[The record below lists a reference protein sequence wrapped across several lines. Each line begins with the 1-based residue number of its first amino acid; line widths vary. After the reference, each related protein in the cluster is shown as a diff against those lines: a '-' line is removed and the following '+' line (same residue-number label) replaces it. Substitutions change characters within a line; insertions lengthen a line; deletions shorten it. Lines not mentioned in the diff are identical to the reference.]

1 MSIVKSNTKRTVVPR
16 RRSRSISKKSK
27 TSLQKAKS
35 SKHSHKSETELISE
49 PIQVDST
56 PIEFT
61 ELGLDSALM
70 LGVNDRGYVRT
81 TPIQNAVFSIVQSG
95 HDLIASAETGS
106 GKTAAFLLPLMQQ
119 LIEREVLLESSEQAS
134 IKSNEQVAGYT
145 KILILVPTRELAVQ
159 IEDDFQG
166 FAYHAALS
174 GVAVYGGVAMEPQE
188 RALRAGVDFVVATP
202 GRLLDHMRGDVP
214 NFERLGALVLDEAD
228 RMLDMGFWPD
238 VRKIVSALPSRG
250 TSLGRLRQTLLFS
263 ATMPEDVIRL
273 ASELLYE
280 PKYVQLGPRGEPAR
294 TIKHSVYKVI
304 TSQKTEWLARFLKK
318 ARGSALVFVQTK
330 RGTDIVV
337 RRLVSRGIRAVAFH
351 ADRTQ
356 SHRTEAIEGFRSG
369 KYKVLVATDI
379 AARGLDIEGIE
390 HVVNF
395 EVPTSKDAYVHRVGR
410 TGRADSSGHAVTL
423 VAPEEHRAIRA
434 LEETFDLQL
443 G

>member
-1 MSIVKSNTKRTVVPR
+1 MKSNTKRPSVPR
-16 RRSRSISKKSK
+16 RHSRSISKKLK
-27 TSLQKAKS
+27 TSSQRAKS
-35 SKHSHKSETELISE
+35 RKRLYKSETEIIFE
-49 PIQVDST
+49 PIQVDPT

-61 ELGLDSALM
+61 ELGLDSTLM

-81 TPIQNAVFSIVQSG
+81 TPIQNAVFSIVQAG
-95 HDLIASAETGS
+95 YDLIASAETGS

-119 LIEREVLLESSEQAS
+119 LIEWEARLESS
-134 IKSNEQVAGYT
+134 EQVAGYT

-188 RALRAGVDFVVATP
+188 HALRAGVDLVVATP
-202 GRLLDHMRGDVP
+202 GRLLDHMRGAVP

-318 ARGSALVFVQTK
+318 VRGSALVFVQTK

-356 SHRTEAIEGFRSG
+356 PHRTEAIEGFRSG

>member
-1 MSIVKSNTKRTVVPR
+1 MKSNTKRTSVPR
-16 RRSRSISKKSK
+16 GHSRSISKKSN
-27 TSLQKAKS
+27 TSLQYSKS
-35 SKHSHKSETELISE
+35 GKRSCKSKPGQIFK
-49 PIQVDST
+49 PIQVDPT
-56 PIEFT
+56 PVEFT

-70 LGVNDRGYVRT
+70 LGVNDRGYLCT
-81 TPIQNAVFSIVQSG
+81 TPIQNAVFSIVQTG

-119 LIEREVLLESSEQAS
+119 LIERKALSESPDQVSVKTDES
-134 IKSNEQVAGYT
+134 VAGYT
-145 KILILVPTRELAVQ
+145 KVLILVPTRELAVQ

-166 FAYHAALS
+166 FAYHAGLS
-174 GVAVYGGVAMEPQE
+174 GVSVYGGVAMEPQE

-202 GRLLDHMRGDVP
+202 GRLLDHMRGTAP

-238 VRKIVSALPSRG
+238 VRKIVSGLPARG

-273 ASELLYE
+273 ASELLYK

-294 TIKHSVYKVI
+294 TIKHSAYKVI

-318 ARGSALVFVQTK
+318 VQGSALVFVQTK
-330 RGTDIVV
+330 RGTDVVV
-337 RRLVSRGIRAVAFH
+337 RRLVSLGIRAVAFH

-356 SHRTEAIEGFRSG
+356 PQRTKAVEGFRSG

-410 TGRADSSGHAVTL
+410 TGRADSAGHAVTL
-423 VAPEEHRAIRA
+423 VAPEEHQKIRA
-434 LEETFDLQL
+434 LEEVFNLQL

>member
-27 TSLQKAKS
+27 TSLENAKS
-35 SKHSHKSETELISE
+35 SKHSHKSETGLISE
-49 PIQVDST
+49 PIQVDPT

-81 TPIQNAVFSIVQSG
+81 TPIQNAVFSIVQTG

-119 LIEREVLLESSEQAS
+119 LIERKALSESPDKVSVKTDES
-134 IKSNEQVAGYT
+134 VAGYT
-145 KILILVPTRELAVQ
+145 KVLILVPTRELAVQ

-166 FAYHAALS
+166 FAYHAGLS
-174 GVAVYGGVAMEPQE
+174 GVSVYGGVAMEPQE
-188 RALRAGVDFVVATP
+188 RALLAGVDFVVATP
-202 GRLLDHMRGDVP
+202 GRLLDHMRGTAP
-214 NFERLGALVLDEAD
+214 NFKRLGALVLDEAD
-228 RMLDMGFWPD
+228 RMMDMGFWPD
-238 VRKIVSALPSRG
+238 VRKIVSGLPSRG

-273 ASELLYE
+273 ASELLYK

-294 TIKHSVYKVI
+294 TIKHSAYKVI
-304 TSQKTEWLARFLKK
+304 TSQKMEWLARFLKK

-330 RGTDIVV
+330 RGTDVVV
-337 RRLVSRGIRAVAFH
+337 RRLVSLGIRAVAFH

-356 SHRTEAIEGFRSG
+356 SHRTEAVEGFRSG

-410 TGRADSSGHAVTL
+410 TGRADSTGHAVTL
-423 VAPEEHRAIRA
+423 VAPEEHQKIRA
-434 LEETFDLQL
+434 LEKVFNLQL

>member
-1 MSIVKSNTKRTVVPR
+1 MKSNTKRPSVPR
-16 RRSRSISKKSK
+16 RHSRSISKKSK
-27 TSLQKAKS
+27 TSSQRAKS
-35 SKHSHKSETELISE
+35 RKRSYKSETEIIFE
-49 PIQVDST
+49 PIQVDPT

-61 ELGLDSALM
+61 ELGLDSTLM

-119 LIEREVLLESSEQAS
+119 LIEREALLESS
-134 IKSNEQVAGYT
+134 EQVAGYT

-188 RALRAGVDFVVATP
+188 HALRAGVDLVVATP
-202 GRLLDHMRGDVP
+202 GRLLDHMRGAVP

-318 ARGSALVFVQTK
+318 VRGSALVFVQTK

-356 SHRTEAIEGFRSG
+356 PHRTEAIEGFRSG

>member
-1 MSIVKSNTKRTVVPR
+1 MSIVKSNTKRTSVPR
-16 RRSRSISKKSK
+16 RHSRSISKQSN
-27 TSLQKAKS
+27 TSLQRSKS
-35 SKHSHKSETELISE
+35 GKRSCKSKPERIFE

-56 PIEFT
+56 PVEFT

-81 TPIQNAVFSIVQSG
+81 TPIQNAVFSIVQTG

-119 LIEREVLLESSEQAS
+119 LIERKALSESPDKVSVKTDES
-134 IKSNEQVAGYT
+134 VAGYT
-145 KILILVPTRELAVQ
+145 KVLILVPTRELAVQ

-166 FAYHAALS
+166 FAYHAGLS
-174 GVAVYGGVAMEPQE
+174 GVSVYGGVAMEPQE
-188 RALRAGVDFVVATP
+188 RALLAGVDFVVATP
-202 GRLLDHMRGDVP
+202 GRLLDHMRGAAP
-214 NFERLGALVLDEAD
+214 NFKRLGALVLDEAD
-228 RMLDMGFWPD
+228 RMMDMGFWPD
-238 VRKIVSALPSRG
+238 VRKIVSGLPSRG

-273 ASELLYE
+273 ASELLYK

-294 TIKHSVYKVI
+294 TIKHSAYKVI

-330 RGTDIVV
+330 RGTDVIA
-337 RRLVSRGIRAVAFH
+337 RRLVSLGIRAVAFH

-356 SHRTEAIEGFRSG
+356 PHRTEAVEGFRSG

-410 TGRADSSGHAVTL
+410 TGRADSTGHAVTL
-423 VAPEEHRAIRA
+423 VAPEEHQKIRA
-434 LEETFDLQL
+434 LEKVFNLQL